1 MVGWDVLNSL
11 WIQTAMQRFT
21 NTRSEMPLVCVFLT
35 CVCLYLGWTPFHAGV
50 QLLVL
55 PGGF

>member
-21 NTRSEMPLVCVFLT
+21 NTRSEMPLVCVF
-35 CVCLYLGWTPFHAGV
+35 
-50 QLLVL
+50 
-55 PGGF
+55 

>member
-1 MVGWDVLNSL
+1 
-11 WIQTAMQRFT
+11 MQRFT